1 MIPEQFVYLSLAFSA
16 FGSFFY
22 IRDMLKGKTK
32 PNLVSWFFWALAP
45 LIGSYLQYKAGAGL
59 SILPVF
65 LMGFMPLV
73 IFFIAV
79 AKHNGY
85 WKLSRFDV
93 WCGVFSFL
101 ALVCWLVTKRAD
113 ISIFFAILSDA
124 LAAIPTLVK
133 SWKFPDTETA
143 IGYAPGIINNILGI
157 LIIQNWNFATY
168 SFGIYFIIL
177 NTTLI
182 LFIKRKEIT
191 AIFSGTSPLS

>member
-1 MIPEQFVYLSLAFSA
+1 MIAEEIVYLSLVFSL

-22 IRDMLKGKTK
+22 IRDVIRGRTK

-45 LIGSYLQYKAGAGL
+45 LIGSYLQYQAGAGL

-73 IFFIAV
+73 IFVV
-79 AKHNGY
+79 ASLRHNGY
-85 WKLSRFDV
+85 WKLSKFDI

-113 ISIFFAILSDA
+113 ISILFAILSDA

-143 IGYAPGIINNILGI
+143 IGYAPGIANNILGLLVI
-157 LIIQNWNFATY
+157 TNWNFSTA

-182 LFIKRKEIT
+182 IFIKRKKIIS
-191 AIFSGTSPLS
+191 IFSGTSQLS